1 LNNVHFL
8 TIHIEHCSITPREI
22 NMQTLVS
29 EIVTSFVGDAEA
41 LVTGFGRTVL
51 RAVMAPVE
59 RIAAA
64 SDVAGVLAR
73 RRAAKV
79 RRAQARESRR
89 SQGARRGP
97 FRCLGA
103 LGQLT

>member
-1 LNNVHFL
+1 
-8 TIHIEHCSITPREI
+8 
-22 NMQTLVS
+22 MQTFVS
-29 EIVTSFVGDAEA
+29 EIVTTFVGDAEA
-41 LVTGFGRTVL
+41 ILTGFGRTVL

-64 SDVAGVLAR
+64 SDVAGVLAT
-73 RRAAKV
+73 RRAAKA
-79 RRAQARESRR
+79 RRTQAQQWRR

-97 FRCLGA
+97 FRCLAA

>member
-1 LNNVHFL
+1 
-8 TIHIEHCSITPREI
+8 
-22 NMQTLVS
+22 MQTLVS
-29 EIVTSFVGDAEA
+29 EVVTTFLGDAEA
-41 LVTGFGRTVL
+41 LLAGFGRIVL

-64 SDVAGVLAR
+64 SDVAGVLAM

-79 RRAQARESRR
+79 RRVQARQA
-89 SQGARRGP
+89 SQGRRRGP
-97 FRCLGA
+97 FRCLGS

>member
-8 TIHIEHCSITPREI
+8 AIHIEHCSITPREI

-29 EIVTSFVGDAEA
+29 EILTTFVGDAEA
-41 LVTGFGRTVL
+41 LLAGFGRTVL
-51 RAVMAPVE
+51 RAVTAPVE

-64 SDVAGVLAR
+64 SDVAGVLAM

-79 RRAQARESRR
+79 RRVQARGSRR
-89 SQGARRGP
+89 SRGARRGP